1 MISSF
6 KFMIFDFK
14 HIVVLC
20 LLSFSAAVFSPAKAQ
35 EINCTVTV
43 NSDQIEG
50 SNKQVYE
57 TLKAAI
63 EEYMNQNRWT
73 NMTYAEQEKIECSM
87 LIVVKS
93 VNGNSYNCEMT
104 LQSRRPVYGTTYTTP
119 ILNFKDNAFNFT
131 YQEFDRIEWQ
141 QNQFTTNLTAMLA
154 YYCYLIIG
162 HDQDSFQRLGGTP
175 YFEICEQIV
184 SACQS
189 ATMDNIEQKGWL
201 AFDSNRNR
209 YALINNLLDE
219 AFKKYRNFYYEYHR
233 LGLDEMSGNVAN
245 GRARIAEGLPVLKE
259 AYRARPATYVIN
271 TFLDAKADELV
282 DIFKKGTD
290 KEKKTVYDLLTDI
303 DPTRQA
309 TYDRM
314 NEN

>member
-1 MISSF
+1 MRKILF
-6 KFMIFDFK
+6 ILT
-14 HIVVLC
+14 LC
-20 LLSFSAAVFSPAKAQ
+20 AVSWASAQ
-35 EINCTVTV
+35 EINCTVTI

-57 TLKAAI
+57 TMKSAI

-73 NMTYAEQEKIECSM
+73 NMTFAEHEKIECSM
-87 LIVVKS
+87 MIIVKS
-93 VNGNSYNCEMT
+93 VADNMYTCEMT

-119 ILNFKDNAFNFT
+119 LLNFVDKNFNFT
-131 YQEFDRIEWQ
+131 YQEYDRIEYQ
-141 QNQFTTNLTAMLA
+141 QNTFTTNLTAMLA

-162 HDQDSFQRLGGTP
+162 HDLDSYQRLGGTP
-175 YFEICEQIV
+175 AFTACEEIV
-184 SACQS
+184 NACQS
-189 ATMDNIEQKGWL
+189 ASMEQTEQKGWL

-219 AFKKYRNFYYEYHR
+219 AFKKYRNYYYEYHR
-233 LGLDEMSGNVAN
+233 LGLDEMSGNVTN
-245 GRARIAEGLPVLKE
+245 GRARIAEGMPVLKE

-282 DIFKKGTD
+282 DIFKKGTA
-290 KEKKTVYDLLTDI
+290 KEKKDVYELLIDI
-303 DPTRQA
+303 DPTRQT

-314 NEN
+314 NE

>member
-1 MISSF
+1 MT
-6 KFMIFDFK
+6 
-14 HIVVLC
+14 LC
-20 LLSFSAAVFSPAKAQ
+20 AVSWASAQ
-35 EINCTVTV
+35 EINCTVTI

-57 TLKAAI
+57 TMKSAI

-73 NMTYAEQEKIECSM
+73 NMTFAEHEKIECSM
-87 LIVVKS
+87 MIIVKS
-93 VNGNSYNCEMT
+93 VADNMYTCEMT

-119 ILNFKDNAFNFT
+119 LLNFVDKNFNFT
-131 YQEFDRIEWQ
+131 YQEYDRIEYQ
-141 QNQFTTNLTAMLA
+141 QNTFTTNLTAMLA

-162 HDQDSFQRLGGTP
+162 HDLDSYQRLGGTP
-175 YFEICEQIV
+175 AFTACEEIV
-184 SACQS
+184 NACQS
-189 ATMDNIEQKGWL
+189 ASMEQTEQKGWL

-219 AFKKYRNFYYEYHR
+219 AFKKYRNYYYEYHR
-233 LGLDEMSGNVAN
+233 LGLDEMSGNVTN
-245 GRARIAEGLPVLKE
+245 GRARIAEGMPVLKE

-282 DIFKKGTD
+282 DIFRKGTA
-290 KEKKTVYDLLTDI
+290 KEKKDVYELLIDI
-303 DPTRQA
+303 DPTRQT

-314 NEN
+314 NE

>member
-1 MISSF
+1 MIY
-6 KFMIFDFK
+6 DLRY
-14 HIVVLC
+14 IVLG
-20 LLSFSAAVFSPAKAQ
+20 LFSMWFVSAGAQ
-35 EINCTVTV
+35 ELNCTVTI

-50 SNKQVYE
+50 SDKQVYE
-57 TLKAAI
+57 TLKQGI

-73 NMTYAEQEKIECSM
+73 NMTFAEAEKIECSM
-87 LIVVKS
+87 LIVVKQ
-93 VNGNSYNCEMT
+93 VLGNSYSCEMT

-119 ILNFKDNAFNFT
+119 LLNFKDNAFNFT

-162 HDQDSFQRLGGTP
+162 HDLDSYQRLGGTP
-175 YFEICEQIV
+175 CFRMCEEIV
-184 SACQS
+184 NACQS
-189 ATMDNIEQKGWL
+189 ASMEGSEQKGWL

-209 YALINNLLDE
+209 YALINNLQDE

-233 LGLDEMSGNVAN
+233 LGLDEMSGNVTN

-259 AYRARPATYVIN
+259 AYRARPARYVIN

-282 DIFKKGTD
+282 DIFRKGTD
-290 KEKKTVYDLLTDI
+290 KEKKEVYDLLIDI
-303 DPTRQA
+303 DPTRQN
-309 TYDRM
+309 TYDRI
-314 NEN
+314 NE

>member
-1 MISSF
+1 
-6 KFMIFDFK
+6 MIFDLRY
-14 HIVVLC
+14 IVLG
-20 LLSFSAAVFSPAKAQ
+20 LFSMWFVAAGAQ
-35 EINCTVTV
+35 ELNCTVTI

-57 TLKAAI
+57 TLKQGI

-73 NMTYAEQEKIECSM
+73 NMTFAETEKIECSM
-87 LIVVKS
+87 LIVVKQ
-93 VNGNSYNCEMT
+93 VLGNSYSCEMT

-119 ILNFKDNAFNFT
+119 LLNFKDNAFNFT

-162 HDQDSFQRLGGTP
+162 HDMDSYQRLGGTP
-175 YFEICEQIV
+175 CFRMCEEIV
-184 SACQS
+184 NACQS
-189 ATMDNIEQKGWL
+189 ASMEGSEQKGWL

-209 YALINNLLDE
+209 YALINNLQDE

-233 LGLDEMSGNVAN
+233 LGLDEMSGNVTN

-282 DIFKKGTD
+282 DIFRKGTD
-290 KEKKTVYDLLTDI
+290 KEKKEVYDLLIDI
-303 DPTRQA
+303 DPTRQN

-314 NEN
+314 NE

>member
-1 MISSF
+1 MIC
-6 KFMIFDFK
+6 DLRY
-14 HIVVLC
+14 IVLG
-20 LLSFSAAVFSPAKAQ
+20 LFSMWFVSAGAQ
-35 EINCTVTV
+35 ELNCTVTI

-57 TLKAAI
+57 TLKQGI

-73 NMTYAEQEKIECSM
+73 NMTFAETEKIECSM
-87 LIVVKS
+87 LIVVKQ
-93 VNGNSYNCEMT
+93 VLGNSYSCEMT

-119 ILNFKDNAFNFT
+119 LLNFKDNAFNFT

-162 HDQDSFQRLGGTP
+162 HDMDSYQRLGGTP
-175 YFEICEQIV
+175 CFRMCEEIV
-184 SACQS
+184 NACQS
-189 ATMDNIEQKGWL
+189 ASMEGSEQKGWL

-209 YALINNLLDE
+209 YALINNLQDE

-233 LGLDEMSGNVAN
+233 LGLDEMSGNVTN

-282 DIFKKGTD
+282 DIFRKGTD
-290 KEKKTVYDLLTDI
+290 KEKKEVYDLLIDI
-303 DPTRQA
+303 DPTRQN
-309 TYDRM
+309 TYDRI
-314 NEN
+314 NE

>member
-1 MISSF
+1 
-6 KFMIFDFK
+6 MIFDLRY
-14 HIVVLC
+14 IVLGFCSMWFV
-20 LLSFSAAVFSPAKAQ
+20 SAGAQ
-35 EINCTVTV
+35 ELNCTVTI

-57 TLKAAI
+57 TLKQGI

-73 NMTYAEQEKIECSM
+73 NMTFAETEKIECSM
-87 LIVVKS
+87 LIVVKQ
-93 VNGNSYNCEMT
+93 VLGNSYSCEMT

-119 ILNFKDNAFNFT
+119 LLNFKDNAFNFT

-162 HDQDSFQRLGGTP
+162 HDLDSYQRLGGTP
-175 YFEICEQIV
+175 CFRMCEEIV
-184 SACQS
+184 NACQS
-189 ATMDNIEQKGWL
+189 ASMEGSEQKGWL

-209 YALINNLLDE
+209 YALINNLQDE

-233 LGLDEMSGNVAN
+233 LGLDEMSGNVTN

-282 DIFKKGTD
+282 DIFRKGTD
-290 KEKKTVYDLLTDI
+290 KEKKEVYDLLIDI
-303 DPTRQA
+303 DPTRQN

-314 NEN
+314 NE

>member
-1 MISSF
+1 MIC
-6 KFMIFDFK
+6 DLRY
-14 HIVVLC
+14 IVLG
-20 LLSFSAAVFSPAKAQ
+20 LFSMWFVAAGAQ
-35 EINCTVTV
+35 ELNCTVTI
-43 NSDQIEG
+43 NSEQIEG
-50 SNKQVYE
+50 SNKQVFE
-57 TLKAAI
+57 TLKQGI

-73 NMTYAEQEKIECSM
+73 NMTFAETEKIECSM
-87 LIVVKS
+87 LIVVKQ
-93 VNGNSYNCEMT
+93 VLGNSYSCEMT

-119 ILNFKDNAFNFT
+119 LLNFKDNAFNFT

-162 HDQDSFQRLGGTP
+162 HDLDSYQRLGGTP
-175 YFEICEQIV
+175 CFRMCEEIV
-184 SACQS
+184 NACQS
-189 ATMDNIEQKGWL
+189 ASMEGSEQKGWL

-209 YALINNLLDE
+209 YALINNLQDE

-233 LGLDEMSGNVAN
+233 LGLDEMSGNVTN

-282 DIFKKGTD
+282 DIFRKGTD
-290 KEKKTVYDLLTDI
+290 KEKKEVYDLLIDI
-303 DPTRQA
+303 DPTRQN

-314 NEN
+314 NE

>member
-1 MISSF
+1 MISNF
-6 KFMIFDFK
+6 RFIAIFLVSL
-14 HIVVLC
+14 IGIASLR
-20 LLSFSAAVFSPAKAQ
+20 AQ
-35 EINCTVTV
+35 EINCTVTI

-57 TLKAAI
+57 TLKSAI

-73 NMTYAEQEKIECSM
+73 NMTFAEQEKIECSM
-87 LIVVKS
+87 MLVVKAVADNMYS
-93 VNGNSYNCEMT
+93 CEMT

-119 ILNFKDNAFNFT
+119 LLNFVDRNFNFT
-131 YQEFDRIEWQ
+131 YQEFDRIEYQ

-162 HDQDSFQRLGGTP
+162 HDMDSYQRLGGTP
-175 YFEICEQIV
+175 FFEQCENIV
-184 SACQS
+184 NACQS
-189 ATMDNIEQKGWL
+189 ASMDNSEQKGWL

-219 AFKKYRNFYYEYHR
+219 AFKKYRNYYYEYHR
-233 LGLDEMSGNVAN
+233 LGLDEMSGNVTN
-245 GRARIAEGLPVLKE
+245 GRARIAEGISVLKE

-290 KEKKTVYDLLTDI
+290 KEKKEVYDLLVDI
-303 DPTRQA
+303 DPTRQS

-314 NEN
+314 NE

>member
-1 MISSF
+1 MIC
-6 KFMIFDFK
+6 DLRN
-14 HIVVLC
+14 IVLG
-20 LLSFSAAVFSPAKAQ
+20 LFSMWFVAAGAQ
-35 EINCTVTV
+35 ELNCTVTI

-57 TLKAAI
+57 TLKQGI

-73 NMTYAEQEKIECSM
+73 NMTFAETEKIECSM
-87 LIVVKS
+87 LIVVKQ
-93 VNGNSYNCEMT
+93 VLGNSYSCEMT

-119 ILNFKDNAFNFT
+119 LLNFKDNAFNFT

-162 HDQDSFQRLGGTP
+162 HDMDSYQRLGGTP
-175 YFEICEQIV
+175 CFRMCEEIV
-184 SACQS
+184 NACQS
-189 ATMDNIEQKGWL
+189 ASMEGSEQKGWL

-209 YALINNLLDE
+209 YAMINNLQDE

-233 LGLDEMSGNVAN
+233 LGLDEMSGNVTN

-282 DIFKKGTD
+282 DIFRKGTD
-290 KEKKTVYDLLTDI
+290 KEKKEVYDLLIDI
-303 DPTRQA
+303 DPTRQN

-314 NEN
+314 NE

>member
-1 MISSF
+1 MIY
-6 KFMIFDFK
+6 DLRY
-14 HIVVLC
+14 IVLGLC
-20 LLSFSAAVFSPAKAQ
+20 SLWLVSAGAQ
-35 EINCTVTV
+35 ELNCTVTI

-57 TLKAAI
+57 TLKQGI

-73 NMTYAEQEKIECSM
+73 NMTFAETEKIECSM
-87 LIVVKS
+87 LIVVKQ
-93 VNGNSYNCEMT
+93 VLDNSYSCEMT
-104 LQSRRPVYGTTYTTP
+104 LQSRRPVYGTTYITP
-119 ILNFKDNAFNFT
+119 LLNFKDNAFNFT

-154 YYCYLIIG
+154 YYSYLIIG
-162 HDQDSFQRLGGTP
+162 HDMDSYQRLGGTP
-175 YFEICEQIV
+175 CFRMCEEIV
-184 SACQS
+184 NACQS
-189 ATMDNIEQKGWL
+189 ASMEGSEQKGWL

-209 YALINNLLDE
+209 YAMINNLQDE

-233 LGLDEMSGNVAN
+233 LGLDEMIGNVTN

-282 DIFKKGTD
+282 DIFHKGTD
-290 KEKKTVYDLLTDI
+290 KEKKEVYDLLIDI
-303 DPTRQA
+303 DPTRQN
-309 TYDRM
+309 TYDRI
-314 NEN
+314 NE